1 MEINPDRRGI
11 LKFSFFITFLNKR
24 SIVKKIN
31 KSIKK
36 VTPVIKSLPEKI
48 SIFEF
53 LPIRKRKRVVN
64 LPME

>member
-1 MEINPDRRGI
+1 MAINPERRGI

-31 KSIKK
+31 KSTRK
-36 VTPVIKSLPEKI
+36 VTPVIKSLSEKI